1 MVSRKN
7 RWYDFTLGRERAKA
21 HDEIPDGLGIGVFE
35 RRNDSGE
42 LQVYFRGNN
51 TQSFSE
57 WVTLGKYAKPRND
70 GRQFYV
76 ADRTK
81 TTWAAPPITTY
92 HEDLLMA
99 VSRIMELKLQWEE
112 RNGY

>member
-1 MVSRKN
+1 MG
-7 RWYDFTLGRERAKA
+7 FTLNRERPKA
-21 HDEIPDGLGIGVFE
+21 HEDIPEGLGIGVFE
-35 RRNDSGE
+35 RRNEQGE
-42 LQVYFRGNN
+42 LQVYLKGNN
-51 TQSFSE
+51 TTSFSE
-57 WVTLGKYAKPRND
+57 WVTLGKYAKPRDD

-99 VSRIMELKLQWEE
+99 VSRIMEIKLQWEE